1 MAFLGPDW
9 ERIGAATLDE
19 GSHSGN
25 GVRANASIFER
36 ARIFATFL
44 KIIT

>member
-1 MAFLGPDW
+1 MGPDW
-9 ERIGAATLDE
+9 ERIGVATMNE

-25 GVRANASIFER
+25 GVQANASIFEK
-36 ARIFATFL
+36 ARIFDTFL